1 MPKWDDDKLDQ
12 EYADWLDTECKCDIQ
27 EEGCSCPNFD
37 DWFDEKLEDYAE
49 SLCTEEQYA

>member
-12 EYADWLDTECKCDIQ
+12 EYEDWIDSLCKCNI
-27 EEGCSCPNFD
+27 EEDGCSCLKFD

-49 SLCTEEQYA
+49 SLDEEQYVI